1 MHTIVLAVL
10 PVFILLIFT
19 ESLWRSNKLRGES
32 ARKFIHIL
40 VGSYVAFWPF
50 YISFET
56 IQLISALFLI
66 VVGISLKFKIFKSI
80 HGVARKTWGEVLFAV
95 CIGLLAVLT
104 DNPWVFMACILH
116 MSVADGFAA
125 LAGKRWGKGNR
136 YHIGRHEK
144 SVIGTTIFWLCSL
157 SITGLA
163 VTNIEYLQAHTL
175 MMIALLPIA
184 TSFTENFGVGGTDN
198 ILVPILVFL
207 ALSN

>member
-50 YISFET
+50 YISFDT

-66 VVGISLKFKIFKSI
+66 AVGISLKFKIFKSI

-136 YHIGRHEK
+136 YHISRHEK

-157 SITGLA
+157 LITGLA
-163 VTNIEYLQAHTL
+163 VINIDYLQAHTL
-175 MMIALLPIA
+175 MLIGLLPIA

-198 ILVPILVFL
+198 ILVPVLVFL